1 MSPST
6 PTSTLCHSKKSAP
19 KLGIVRYSSVCGGS
33 HRSSRSP
40 LGYETVR
47 PSRVSIDRRMNLGTR
62 SQVSHNSR
70 RSRGGNQAA
79 T

>member
-1 MSPST
+1 M
-6 PTSTLCHSKKSAP
+6 TSKPDLAAAQE
-19 KLGIVRYSSVCGGS
+19 RYERE
-33 HRSSRSP
+33 RS
-40 LGYETVR
+40 YETVR
-47 PSRVSIDRRMNLGTR
+47 PSRVSIHRRMNLGTR